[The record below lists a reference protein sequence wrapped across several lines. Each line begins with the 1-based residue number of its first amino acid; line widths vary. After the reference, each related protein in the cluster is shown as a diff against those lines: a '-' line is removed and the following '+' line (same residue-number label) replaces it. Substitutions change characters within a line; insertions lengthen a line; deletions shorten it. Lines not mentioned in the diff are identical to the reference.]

1 MANMNIRTPR
11 FYVDNVSYR
20 LSRGVTQDGAYDVMA
35 TNTGNDLVGIKSGGG
50 VEADLFDMKPLNQV
64 TFDTSASSTS
74 RADHVVVSL
83 DGMGE
88 SNSKTSFIAILNH
101 NMQSANAKF
110 RVGVSDTLSHVQSAN
125 FSSATIV
132 EPSQVI
138 NADTIGTS
146 PYVIT
151 PATNGSTI
159 ITYTEHDYRYIGIQF
174 EGISSTFSSGTDL
187 QVGCILVGEYYDMP
201 HAPDLAVK
209 RKIMFDKVSINE
221 SLGGQ
226 RYSNS
231 INYGRFSTTSSKSP
245 FSTANDAQTTYGGRI
260 SYDMSFSYLFSTDVM
275 PDGYENISSNAVFNS
290 FTDDSVVTDVWNK
303 TNGNGLPFIFTT
315 DNTSTGNGAESDYI
329 FARFA
334 QNELEMNQVAP
345 DIYNVKM
352 KIEEEF

>member
-11 FYVDNVSYR
+11 FYVDNISYR
-20 LSRGVTQDGAYDVMA
+20 LSRGIAQNGEYDVMA
-35 TNTGNDLVGIKSGGG
+35 TNTGNNLVGIKSGGG

-64 TFDTSASSTS
+64 TFDTSASSTTQ
-74 RADHVVVSL
+74 ADHVVMSL

-110 RVGVSDTLSHVQSAN
+110 RVGVSDTLSDVQSAN
-125 FSSATIV
+125 FGSATLLQPTEI
-132 EPSQVI
+132 I
-138 NADTIGTS
+138 NADTIGSS
-146 PYVIT
+146 PYVVT

-174 EGISSTFSSGTDL
+174 EGIDSSFSGSVDL
-187 QVGCILVGEYYDMP
+187 KIGCILVGEYYDMP

-209 RKIMFDKVSINE
+209 RKIMFDKVNINE

-226 RYSNS
+226 RYSNMTTFGKTVS
-231 INYGRFSTTSSKSP
+231 TSSKSP
-245 FSTANDAQTTYGGRI
+245 FATTTLSQNLHGGRI

-275 PDGYENISSNAVFNS
+275 PNEYGSIQTS
-290 FTDDSVVTDVWNK
+290 DDSIIGDIWNK
-303 TNGNGLPFIFTT
+303 TNGNHLPFIFSV
-315 DNTSTGNGAESDYI
+315 DNTSVGDNAESEHI

-334 QNELEMNQVAP
+334 QDELEMNQVAP